1 MSSSN
6 VENLAPNVLRKI
18 SKELAELIKTPP
30 EGIKVIPNEE
40 DVSDIQAIVEGPAG
54 TPYQN
59 GAFRVKLLLG
69 KSFPSAPP
77 KGYFQTKIFHPNVSR
92 NGEICVNTLKKDWN
106 ENMGIKHI
114 LLVIKCLLIVPNPE
128 SALNEDAAK
137 LLLEDYD
144 EYYRRAKMITEIHA
158 KRLINCLDDRNC
170 NDNDD
175 DDNNQNSDKNLQND
189 YNRNNNNN
197 ESTTSGDSSSNNK
210 TKSSNNT
217 NDLMPLSKRQA
228 NNINTN
234 INPNMIDQQQMKNNR
249 NLQQSKLAQNK
260 HKRTLKRL

>member
-30 EGIKVIPNEE
+30 EGIKLIPNEE

-59 GAFRVKLLLG
+59 GSFRVKLLLG
-69 KSFPSAPP
+69 KSFPAQPP

-106 ENMGIKHI
+106 ENLGIKHL

-137 LLLEDYD
+137 LLLENYD

-158 KRLINCLDDRNC
+158 KRSIQQQQCFDNRNC
-170 NDNDD
+170 NENNDD
-175 DDNNQNSDKNLQND
+175 DDKNVRND
-189 YNRNNNNN
+189 Y
-197 ESTTSGDSSSNNK
+197 ESTTSGDSSTQSSTANK
-210 TKSSNNT
+210 TKSSSSN
-217 NDLMPLSKRQA
+217 NDLMPLTKRPA
-228 NNINTN
+228 NNLNIINTTN
-234 INPNMIDQQQMKNNR
+234 ITIDQQQMKNR
-249 NLQQSKLAQNK
+249 NLQQSKSSSSVTQNK

>member
-1 MSSSN
+1 MDSC
-6 VENLAPNVLRKI
+6 L
-18 SKELAELIKTPP
+18 
-30 EGIKVIPNEE
+30 VILF
-40 DVSDIQAIVEGPAG
+40 VFFSTIAG

-69 KSFPSAPP
+69 KSFPSVPP

-106 ENMGIKHI
+106 ENLGIKHI
-114 LLVIKCLLIVPNPE
+114 LLIIKCLLIVPNPE

-158 KRLINCLDDRNC
+158 AKRLTNCLDDRNC
-170 NDNDD
+170 NENDD
-175 DDNNQNSDKNLQND
+175 KNIHND
-189 YNRNNNNN
+189 YNRNNNN
-197 ESTTSGDSSSNNK
+197 ESTANIDLPSSTATLNNNNK
-210 TKSSNNT
+210 TKSSNNS
-217 NDLMPLSKRQA
+217 NELMPLAKRQA
-228 NNINTN
+228 NNLNTN
-234 INPNMIDQQQMKNNR
+234 LIDKQMKNNR
-249 NLQQSKLAQNK
+249 SNNLQQSKSTQSSSNNNK